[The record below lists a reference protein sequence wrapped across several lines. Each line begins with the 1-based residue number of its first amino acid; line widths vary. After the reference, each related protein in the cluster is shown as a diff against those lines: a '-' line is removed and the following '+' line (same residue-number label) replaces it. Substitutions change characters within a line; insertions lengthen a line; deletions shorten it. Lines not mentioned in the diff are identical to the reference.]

1 MSCCDH
7 WRPIVSLIFI
17 IAWPAAARSSTLGMI
32 IQEQLDQAAKRITVV
47 SNARLRTSPQTTADE
62 VTRLPLGTV
71 ALALDQSAEKEKIGG
86 IEDFWYRV
94 RTEDGKSGWLFGGL
108 TAPFFPAGREEI
120 YLRIAVERLKTAHQD
135 FFEQVDL
142 YKFLTRAIAEI
153 KAPTIAAELELS
165 QLLAL
170 SNSLR
175 AIPRPRELQQS
186 YASWLQIHEAGV
198 VYSEPAAMWL
208 VKLERFWGL
217 EKKYH
222 ALPIGERIAWTA
234 SQYELPGE
242 CEGDIPCLFAVMRM
256 RQGKYLELYP
266 NGAHAGEIISQ
277 INELLRFI
285 NHDAQFL
292 QNQMHSELSSE
303 DRSKLK
309 NAIAEFR
316 EVIMKVTNPK
326 KNALLKQ
333 IDQLSQAIP

>member
-1 MSCCDH
+1 M
-7 WRPIVSLIFI
+7 IFI
-17 IAWPAAARSSTLGMI
+17 FAWLAAAKSSALGTI
-32 IQEQLDQAAKRITVV
+32 IQEQLEQPAKRITVV
-47 SNARLRTSPQTTADE
+47 SNARLRTSPQTSAEE
-62 VTRLPLGTV
+62 VIRLPLGTIV
-71 ALALDQSAEKEKIGG
+71 LTLDQSAEKEKIGG
-86 IEDFWYRV
+86 MEDFWYRV

-108 TAPFFPAGREEI
+108 TANFLPASREEI
-120 YLRIAVERLKTAHQD
+120 YLSIAVERLKTARQD

-142 YKFLTRAIAEI
+142 YKFLTRAITEI
-153 KAPTIAAELELS
+153 KAPTIAAELELA

-175 AIPRPRELQQS
+175 AIPRPREPQQP
-186 YASWLQIHEAGV
+186 YASWLQVHEADI

-208 VKLERFWGL
+208 VKLEHFWEL

-222 ALPIGERIAWTA
+222 SLPIGERIAWTA
-234 SQYELPGE
+234 AHYELPGE

-256 RQGKYLELYP
+256 REGKYLELYP
-266 NGAHAGEIISQ
+266 NGAHAAEIISQ

-285 NHDAQFL
+285 NHDNQFL

-316 EVIMKVTNPK
+316 KVIMEVTNSK